1 MDISDR
7 LEEIK
12 RLQNSRKNQ
21 ISRVEGRASQDKA
34 KKLLNIPDSPLGK
47 DSDEEYW
54 NTDRLR
60 FEVKSGKQVNDTVL
74 KFEKAETQS
83 WEFELSKNDLNKQK
97 DLFSMVMMP
106 HGTNDG
112 LFLCRL
118 SQLQEIVEELSNIW
132 KQEGEKDGLD

>member
-1 MDISDR
+1 MDINAR

-12 RLQNSRKNQ
+12 KLQNSRKNQ
-21 ISRVEGRASQDKA
+21 ISRVEGRASQDKS

-54 NTDRLR
+54 NTDKLR
-60 FEVKSGKQVNDTVL
+60 FEVKSGKQVNDTVV

>member
-1 MDISDR
+1 MDINAR

-12 RLQNSRKNQ
+12 KLQNSRKNK

-54 NTDRLR
+54 NTDKLR
-60 FEVKSGKQVNDTVL
+60 FEVKSGKQVNDTVV

-118 SQLQEIVEELSNIW
+118 SQLQEIVEELRNIW

>member
-1 MDISDR
+1 VDINDR
-7 LEEIK
+7 LEQIK
-12 RLQNSRKNQ
+12 KQQTSRKNS

-47 DSDEEYW
+47 DSDEEFW
-54 NTDRLR
+54 NTDKLR

-83 WEFELSKNDLNKQK
+83 WEFELSKNDLDKQK

-118 SQLQEIVEELSNIW
+118 SQLQEIVKELNNIW
-132 KQEGEKDGLD
+132 KQEENNG

>member
-1 MDISDR
+1 MDINAR

-12 RLQNSRKNQ
+12 KLQNSRKNK

-47 DSDEEYW
+47 DADEEYR

-118 SQLQEIVEELSNIW
+118 SQLQEIVEELRNIW